1 MMTRQAAVDPDFRDG
16 GDGGGVLRCQS
27 QRGVRGPPTYYLAN
41 LAENYMKMKKL
52 DRGGGERVQNFIIHQ
67 PLCWYYRPGTVNSNT
82 VN

>member
-52 DRGGGERVQNFIIHQ
+52 DGGGGACPKF
-67 PLCWYYRPGTVNSNT
+67 YYTSATLLVLQAGHS
-82 VN
+82 